1 MSEECL
7 PKEYDGYSTAEL
19 LQIWDHIPDNTI
31 FDPPAPKGKNYA
43 MHGLLY
49 EYALTDYTTRDK
61 IVRCKKLLAPY
72 GINPAPWA
80 DENGIR
86 QDELSEMSRL
96 RMSQRSKVTKARAK
110 AQLAELRHR
119 GER

>member
-19 LQIWDHIPDNTI
+19 LQIWDHIPDTTI
-31 FDPPAPKGKNYA
+31 FDPPVELEKLSA
-43 MHGLLY
+43 MRSILRK
-49 EYALTDYTTRDK
+49 YALTDYTTRDK

-86 QDELSEMSRL
+86 QDELSEMSRI

-110 AQLAELRHR
+110 AQLAELKLR